1 MRRILI
7 LCTTALIAVSVW
19 AGDLLAPKVVIY
31 KDMSKYKFVYII
43 PTGSVTSNSG
53 TSGSVFGGTY
63 GVYGGVHGGATKTVN
78 PAEEICGHLVKRGY
92 TILPAINPDLADET
106 MIVAYGNA
114 GKRTISAFAY
124 ATTIVLQFTDAETHE
139 KLATF
144 ETEGCGSD
152 ETEDVRQAIA
162 RAFNVYDSGLA
173 PYVKLKIEEDTR
185 SKLVLRMYNRTP
197 KEAKNYKLR
206 IRYYKEKELVHE
218 QYYTANTSI
227 RPGESEKLLV
237 KRDKEARASN
247 YAVKVTIEDYE

>member
-1 MRRILI
+1 MKRILI

-43 PTGSVTSNSG
+43 LTGSVTSNSG

-78 PAEEICGHLVKRGY
+78 PAEEICGHFVKRGY

-114 GKRTISAFAY
+114 GRRSVSAFSY
-124 ATTIVLQFTDAETHE
+124 ASAIVLQFTDAETHE

-197 KEAKNYKLR
+197 KDVKNYTLR
-206 IRYYKEKELVHE
+206 IRYYKKTELVHE
-218 QYYTANTSI
+218 QYYSSNTLI
-227 RPGESEKLLV
+227 RPGDSEQVFV
-237 KRDKEARASN
+237 KRDKGARFSRSPIS
-247 YAVKVTIEDYE
+247 VTIESYE